1 MGTCGRSD
9 GEQEQDVAAISED
22 WEVRFRVNSDEA
34 SRHDHQRDSEDKS
47 EEEMGGV
54 ATVRSVTAQWHLCHH
69 KCIRTSELSAMG
81 GNPAPKS
88 NPRRRRGED
97 VDR

>member
-47 EEEMGGV
+47 EEEMGG
-54 ATVRSVTAQWHLCHH
+54 
-69 KCIRTSELSAMG
+69 
-81 GNPAPKS
+81 
-88 NPRRRRGED
+88 
-97 VDR
+97 

>member
-47 EEEMGGV
+47 EEEMGGSNRAVRDSSV
-54 ATVRSVTAQWHLCHH
+54 AFVSSPVHTYFRAFGDG
-69 KCIRTSELSAMG
+69 R
-81 GNPAPKS
+81 
-88 NPRRRRGED
+88 
-97 VDR
+97 